1 MGNDHNM
8 SEILHAQLHILG
20 QQSFPENIFHSYK
33 QERHVPGKRPSPC
46 VSLIFSVTLHHPDK
60 AQPPQELCGGHC
72 LPLNGRILRRNAG
85 GGNPTT
91 RSLREQIIKSPTSP
105 EGSPC
110 FGCSM
115 FGLAVGGL
123 TQLWTLWFHPEG
135 TRHYRSK
142 GSSFAGTSFPAPSV
156 P

>member
-1 MGNDHNM
+1 MTTTCQKFFMLNSIYWGSKAFLKH
-8 SEILHAQLHILG
+8 
-20 QQSFPENIFHSYK
+20 IFHSYK

-91 RSLREQIIKSPTSP
+91 RSLGEQIIKSPPSP
-105 EGSPC
+105 EGSPG